1 MKVEILCPLN
11 FHWKSCVLH
20 RGFHNQGEHHGR
32 LLGSLVKLNKFNI
45 TKARVLAPLVSVNY
59 VSESVQRERE
69 RDAGDGRDGDGGK
82 EKDREGGRG
91 GGGREREKEKEPAL
105 SSKTK
110 VGAQSIYQGLLRCAQ
125 GLLTYILSSQN
136 DTLK

>member
-11 FHWKSCVLH
+11 FHWKSCVLQ

-69 RDAGDGRDGDGGK
+69 IEMLEMIEMEMEGK
-82 EKDREGGRG
+82 RRIGREGEGEREE
-91 GGGREREKEKEPAL
+91 RERKRKSLPC
-105 SSKTK
+105 
-110 VGAQSIYQGLLRCAQ
+110 LLRQ
-125 GLLTYILSSQN
+125 
-136 DTLK
+136 K